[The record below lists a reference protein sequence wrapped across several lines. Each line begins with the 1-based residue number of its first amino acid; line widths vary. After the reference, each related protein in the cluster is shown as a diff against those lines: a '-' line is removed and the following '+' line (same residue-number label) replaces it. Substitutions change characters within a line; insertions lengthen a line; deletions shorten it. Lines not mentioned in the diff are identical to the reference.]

1 MKKITMTMALG
12 LATSLAFAAPEFK
25 VSGEVEVYG
34 EAYYKQVDPRA
45 GVDDSTGELLLN
57 NQSNKTQLLHD
68 FSSTFDLLFEV
79 KFNEKWSGEAAISM
93 DDDNTNPVAAYDGAF
108 IQYSF
113 SDKANLK
120 IGDMTYAEGAF
131 RFYDYDDTGDY
142 AAGMMDHDLRGL
154 EVNYGGLVL
163 AAGFGVEDETA
174 YDVHAVYAL
183 KFSGQEI
190 RPYVNYRSYQT
201 TEANE
206 LRAGVVANL
215 ALGETFSAQIVYAL
229 YADALSA
236 DEPSPSHAIAVEPE
250 FNGKTFFAKGTFYYT
265 ILDEDVATPVDAPEY
280 MFGYLEPGIHVSPSL
295 AVGLPVE
302 YHTMSLDSDASLEQ
316 VLAGL
321 KIYVTATENLS
332 GEVFVRVGIPFGDD
346 YEALDAEDPYVGFG
360 AKVAFSF

>member
-1 MKKITMTMALG
+1 MKKLIMTTALG
-12 LATSLAFAAPEFK
+12 LATTVTFATPEFK

-45 GVDDSTGELLLN
+45 GADDSTGELLLN
-57 NQSNKTQLLHD
+57 NQSNETQLLHS

-93 DDDNTNPVAAYDGAF
+93 DEDNTNPLAAYDGAF
-108 IQYSF
+108 VQYTF

-120 IGDMTYAEGAF
+120 IGDLTYAEGAF

-154 EVNYGGLVL
+154 ELNYGGFVF

-174 YDVHAVYAL
+174 YDLHAAYTLAL
-183 KFSGQEI
+183 AGQEI
-190 RPYVNYRSYQT
+190 RPYMNYRSFQT
-201 TEANE
+201 TDANE
-206 LRAGVVANL
+206 LRAGVVANI
-215 ALGETFSAQIVYAL
+215 AVGEAFSAQLVYAL

-236 DEPSPSHAIAVEPE
+236 DEPSPSHAITLEPE
-250 FNGKTFFAKGTFYYT
+250 FNGEMLFVKGTFYYA
-265 ILDEDVATPVDAPEY
+265 ILDEDAATVVDAPEY
-280 MFGYLEPGIHVSPSL
+280 MFGYFEPGIHVSPSL
-295 AVGLPVE
+295 AIGLPLE
-302 YHTMSLDSDASLEQ
+302 YHTMSLDSEASLEQ
-316 VLAGL
+316 VLLGP
-321 KIYVTATENLS
+321 KVYVTATENLS
-332 GEVFVRVGIPFGDD
+332 GEAFVRAGFPIGDD